1 MPDPDA
7 ADRLDTELRRIARAL
22 VAEAPAAPESLP
34 ANAAAIRVHG
44 RARRR
49 HVKAVALIAV
59 LLIGLAGTLLLRTL
73 RHTDDADVKVGQYP
87 TATGPQRLIIAGWPG
102 EVLPDGSP
110 AKLPL
115 GGLDRLGLN
124 GSPQPLPGG
133 RHVLLGVRDVT
144 PDVPLDDDAGFEG
157 DPAFF
162 LVVVDTEG
170 RVAVERELE
179 VTDESASLLAATPTD
194 AILARAP
201 REDGDRS
208 AGRGRIVAHDLE
220 TGRERLIAE
229 LDIKPSH
236 ADVVGANLVIGQ
248 GPPYGDPDPDDS
260 CTLEVID
267 LASGDRTAHPLPS
280 ACSEMLGVR
289 VSPSGQTVAVAYGG
303 GRETPELRLTIVDLV
318 HSKIRSDEL
327 LGHNLICSPTECP
340 GLRPV
345 HYLGAAWDN
354 DTALRVA
361 LFDLAANPAWNV
373 EGDPVTKDELLI
385 ETRTV
390 G

>member
-1 MPDPDA
+1 
-7 ADRLDTELRRIARAL
+7 
-22 VAEAPAAPESLP
+22 
-34 ANAAAIRVHG
+34 
-44 RARRR
+44 
-49 HVKAVALIAV
+49 
-59 LLIGLAGTLLLRTL
+59 
-73 RHTDDADVKVGQYP
+73 
-87 TATGPQRLIIAGWPG
+87 
-102 EVLPDGSP
+102 
-110 AKLPL
+110 
-115 GGLDRLGLN
+115 
-124 GSPQPLPGG
+124 
-133 RHVLLGVRDVT
+133 LGVRDVT
-144 PDVPLDDDAGFEG
+144 PDVPLDDAAGFEG

-162 LVVVDTEG
+162 LVVVDADG
-170 RVAVERELE
+170 RVEVERELE

-248 GPPYGDPDPDDS
+248 GSSGDLDPDDS
-260 CTLEVID
+260 CGLEVID

-280 ACSEMLGVR
+280 GCSEVLGVR
-289 VSPSGQTVAVAYGG
+289 VSPGGETVAVIYGVV
-303 GRETPELRLTIVDLV
+303 RDTPELRLTIVDLV

-390 G
+390 EGS